1 MTTPRALAVLHF
13 AAGLQPFLAPA
24 RRGGPVAVAID
35 RARSAKDAIE
45 SLGVPH
51 TEVGRLLIDGC
62 VAALED
68 LLRGGEQV
76 EVAAREDAAEVADP
90 GAALPRFV
98 ADVHLGK
105 LARHLRLAGFDCLW
119 QRDWDDDAL
128 VATAVAEGRVVLT
141 RDKGVLRRRAVSRGR
156 FVRATASEA
165 QLAEVLR
172 AFGLRARL
180 RPFSRCRECNVPLE
194 EVAKPEIEDALPAK
208 VRARY
213 TRFKRCPGCGRV
225 YWEGSHFERLHGVL
239 ERVAG

>member
-1 MTTPRALAVLHF
+1 VATLRPLAVLHF
-13 AAGLQPFLAPA
+13 AVALQPFLGPA

-35 RARSAKDAIE
+35 RSRSVKDAIE

-51 TEVGRLLIDGC
+51 TEVGQLLIDGR

-76 EVAAREDAAEVADP
+76 EVAARGDDPDP
-90 GAALPRFV
+90 GDALPRFV
-98 ADVHLGK
+98 ADAHLGK

-119 QRDWDDDAL
+119 RSDWDDDAL
-128 VATAVAEGRVVLT
+128 VATAVAEARVVLT

-156 FVRATASEA
+156 FVRTTDSEA

-180 RPFSRCRECNVPLE
+180 QPFSRCRECNVPLE
-194 EVAKPEIEDALPAK
+194 DVAKPEIEAALPEG
-208 VRARY
+208 VRALY
-213 TRFKRCPGCGRV
+213 SRFKRCPGCGRV
-225 YWEGSHFERLHGVL
+225 YWQGTHFARLRAML
-239 ERVAG
+239 KRMAG